1 MSFPFQ
7 GGWSMLHA
15 IRTSFVSPFGWLAI
29 GAFAMFPVAVSA
41 EAPPSHVHQTG
52 MSHQT
57 PEWAEKLKAQTI
69 IEDTKEGRPERAFQV
84 DMQHQR
90 IMRQMEQDAQ
100 AQYTSGN
107 FNNTSM

>member
-7 GGWSMLHA
+7 GGRSMLHT
-15 IRTSFVSPFGWLAI
+15 IRTSFVSPFGWLAV
-29 GAFAMFPVAVSA
+29 GAFAMLPVAVSA
-41 EAPPSHVHQTG
+41 ETPASSVHQTG
-52 MSHQT
+52 MTHQT

-90 IMRQMEQDAQ
+90 IMRQMEQDTQ
-100 AQYTSGN
+100 VQHTSGN
-107 FNNTSM
+107 